1 MRLPARCPARMQRRN
16 DSPEVS
22 RAAAG
27 NTRGPQLRRRACR
40 GPCDGATRGSR
51 GPRGYASAGGNR
63 APCDGGGCSADRY
76 ACSQHFSVGPG
87 PQGPSAWS
95 AAPRRAKPELARS
108 RLGGVREHGSTR
120 RQRQVT
126 GQRYARLF
134 HRVKPSRPL
143 DHLPPAPPS
152 PRGLDEAAVRAP
164 DLWMT
169 SCRWPLRGVRF
180 GADEIPRRPP
190 SHPECAVPSVRHG
203 CRAFP
208 PTTALTCTDVLGT
221 GPRSGLR
228 AMGSH
233 GSSRSFTGCGEGCGV
248 RRARSRR
255 RDPREQ

>member
-1 MRLPARCPARMQRRN
+1 
-16 DSPEVS
+16 
-22 RAAAG
+22 
-27 NTRGPQLRRRACR
+27 
-40 GPCDGATRGSR
+40 
-51 GPRGYASAGGNR
+51 
-63 APCDGGGCSADRY
+63 
-76 ACSQHFSVGPG
+76 VGPG

-95 AAPRRAKPELARS
+95 ATPRRAKPELARS
-108 RLGGVREHGSTR
+108 RRGGVREHGSTR

-143 DHLPPAPPS
+143 GHIPRAPPS
-152 PRGLDEAAVRAP
+152 PRGLDGAGATAP

-169 SCRWPLRGVRF
+169 SCRCPLRGVRF
-180 GADEIPRRPP
+180 GPTRFPAVPQ
-190 SHPECAVPSVRHG
+190 SHPGCAVPSVRQCVGHSL
-203 CRAFP
+203 